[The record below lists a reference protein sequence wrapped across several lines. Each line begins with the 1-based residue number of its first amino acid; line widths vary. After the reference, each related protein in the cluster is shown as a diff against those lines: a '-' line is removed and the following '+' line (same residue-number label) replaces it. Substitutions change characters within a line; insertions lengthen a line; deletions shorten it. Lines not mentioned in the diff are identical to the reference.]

1 MSMLLLFSAM
11 AVSAVDFATSVPDAT
26 KVRSAS
32 ADVRPFPFA
41 ERGCVDTQRYCH
53 YAKGMRRENILPSIL
68 DRRKFSAAFHSGR
81 CVFRRTRL
89 GDTRN
94 MGMGRDKAAMSGWA
108 GTGRTENGPAADP
121 LRRGKHD
128 ATPGHTG
135 PHPLPRFLPYPNIFL
150 LEVKCVGAVAGLE
163 MDG

>member
-32 ADVRPFPFA
+32 ADVRSFPFA

-53 YAKGMRRENILPSIL
+53 YAKGMRRENILPEIRF
-68 DRRKFSAAFHSGR
+68 DARRKFSAAFHSGR

-108 GTGRTENGPAADP
+108 GTGRTENGPVQLTRSGGENMTP
-121 LRRGKHD
+121 HR
-128 ATPGHTG
+128 ATPGHTLYLDSS
-135 PHPLPRFLPYPNIFL
+135 PIQIFSSW
-150 LEVKCVGAVAGLE
+150 K
-163 MDG
+163 